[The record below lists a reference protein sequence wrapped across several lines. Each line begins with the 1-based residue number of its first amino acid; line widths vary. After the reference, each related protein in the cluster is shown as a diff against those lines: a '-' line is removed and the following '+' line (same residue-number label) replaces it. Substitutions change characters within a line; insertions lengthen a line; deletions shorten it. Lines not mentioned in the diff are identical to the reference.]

1 MDVYA
6 KPDGAARVTFLAL
19 ACELSEA
26 ERTAHSWQ
34 KVGSVDD
41 EDAAQ
46 RAAVLG
52 NRWPGPLRDEGGRW
66 AYKLENGAMAARTEE
81 EKAQDTPDAPAPS
94 QLDRVEA
101 QAVYTAMMTDTLLES

>member
-6 KPDGAARVTFLAL
+6 KPDGAGRVTFLAL
-19 ACELSEA
+19 ACELGED
-26 ERTAHSWQ
+26 ERAAHGWQ

-41 EDAAQ
+41 ADAAQ

-52 NRWPGPLRDEGGRW
+52 NRWPGPLRDEAGRW
-66 AYKLENGAMAARTEE
+66 NYKLDAGAMAARTDE
-81 EKAQDTPDAPAPS
+81 EKAQDAPAAPAPS

-101 QAVYTAMMTDTLLES
+101 QTVYTAMMTDTLLES